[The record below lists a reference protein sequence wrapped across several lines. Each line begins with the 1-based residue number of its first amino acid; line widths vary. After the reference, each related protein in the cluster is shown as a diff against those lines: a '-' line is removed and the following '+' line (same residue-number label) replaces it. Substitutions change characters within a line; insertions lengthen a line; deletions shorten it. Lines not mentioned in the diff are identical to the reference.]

1 MTTGTTLSSYIS
13 SEQLGLGSHP
23 TWLYSALL
31 MAVIVGGM
39 RTTRRGMLQL
49 LQVCAGELWGKMCV
63 LSPYLLLAALRK
75 WPLPAWA
82 RRQLKWFYR
91 TALKMLLGR
100 RAVQTNR
107 RIGTK
112 GKHSLKHGR
121 KRLNSSVRTW
131 YTGLKW
137 TTPRVRLR
145 PVSGGREG
153 RRGGRE
159 RWGGGHDKSSTSTA
173 R

>member
-63 LSPYLLLAALRK
+63 LSPYPLLAALRK
-75 WPLPAWA
+75 WLPASA
-82 RRQLKWFYR
+82 RRQLKWLHR
-91 TALKMLLGR
+91 NALRMLLGR
-100 RAVQTNR
+100 RALQANR
-107 RIGTK
+107 RIGSK

-121 KRLNSSVRTW
+121 KRLNSTVRRW
-131 YTGLKW
+131 SHRSKR
-137 TTPRVRLR
+137 TTVGWGE
-145 PVSGGREG
+145 GG
-153 RRGGRE
+153 
-159 RWGGGHDKSSTSTA
+159 
-173 R
+173 